1 MKKKIVM
8 LCLISIMS
16 TLLFGCTPPTTTHP
30 VVDNPEV
37 LTSLESTS
45 PTEQIPEATVPE
57 VVPTEAPVDIDI
69 PDEEVT
75 AANLVLGAYNKMRA
89 AEKIKAVSV
98 SKSEGFD
105 ENFTVIWDNATGE
118 VLSVMERTPQ
128 QAQSTQQSNE
138 LGMEAEIQ
146 IIPLKVVECVVR
158 ENDCYVTY
166 AAIYEYA
173 EDGTWILR
181 DCEKEQMGPYG
192 PSDFYELFAGILN
205 LQLMDET
212 VMLNGEPHY
221 YLVYDRDAGGD
232 AWDMY
237 IKCSDGSLSRLEWKD
252 EWGDYTVDFEE
263 IKESVAVPD
272 DILQAAA
279 GQTLPD
285 AEPEDIVVLFP
296 ELGHD
301 IFAKPTQITLGAQ
314 TLAIGESARF
324 VADGIPGYE
333 CTLDAYYKDGKYL
346 HDDGG
351 QVPAGAYAQ
360 YFMSGTYTAEVVFI
374 TYNPTQQ
381 DVNPEECVIVGIA
394 FEYLEEIAERELTL
408 LDAVTSLGVD
418 YEILATNFGGN
429 IVKWKQDDASIYVAS
444 SYDEINFMFIVR
456 PDFEYLVESLLLGE

>member
-8 LCLISIMS
+8 ICLIGIMS
-16 TLLFGCTPPTTTHP
+16 TLLFGCTPPTTTQP
-30 VVDNPEV
+30 VVDIPEV
-37 LTSLESTS
+37 STPVDAEK

-57 VVPTEAPVDIDI
+57 VAPTETPVGIDI

-75 AANLVLGAYNKMRA
+75 SVNLVLGAYNKMRI

-98 SKSEGFD
+98 SKNEGFD
-105 ENFTVIWDNATGE
+105 EKFTVMWDSTTGE
-118 VLSVMERTPQ
+118 VLSVMERIPHQT
-128 QAQSTQQSNE
+128 QSTQQSNE
-138 LGMEAEIQ
+138 PGMEAEIQ
-146 IIPLKVVECVVR
+146 IIPLKAVECVIR
-158 ENDCYVTY
+158 ENGCYVTY
-166 AAIYEYA
+166 EAVYEYA
-173 EDGTWILR
+173 EDGTWIMR
-181 DCEKEQMGPYG
+181 ECAREQMGPYG

-221 YLVYDRDAGGD
+221 YLVYDRDADGD

-252 EWGDYTVDFEE
+252 EWGDYTVDIEE
-263 IKESVAVPD
+263 TEEPVTVPD

-285 AEPEDIVVLFP
+285 AEPEDIVVFFP

-314 TLAIGESARF
+314 TLSIGESARF

-333 CTLDAYYKDGKYL
+333 CTLDAYYRDGEYL

-351 QVPAGAYAQ
+351 KVPAGAYAQ

-408 LDAVTSLGVD
+408 LDAVTSLGSD
-418 YEILATNFGGN
+418 CEILATNFGGN

>member
-8 LCLISIMS
+8 ICLIGIMS
-16 TLLFGCTPPTTTHP
+16 TLLFGCTPPTTTQP
-30 VVDNPEV
+30 VVDIPEV
-37 LTSLESTS
+37 STPVDAEK
-45 PTEQIPEATVPE
+45 PTEQISETTVPE
-57 VVPTEAPVDIDI
+57 VIPTETPVEIDI

-75 AANLVLGAYNKMRA
+75 SVNLVLGAYNKMRI
-89 AEKIKAVSV
+89 AEKIKAISV
-98 SKSEGFD
+98 SKNEGFD
-105 ENFTVIWDNATGE
+105 EKFTVIWDNATGE
-118 VLSVMERTPQ
+118 VLSVIERIPQ
-128 QAQSTQQSNE
+128 QTQSAQQSNE

-146 IIPLKVVECVVR
+146 IIPLKAVECVIR
-158 ENDCYVTY
+158 ENGCYVTY
-166 AAIYEYA
+166 EAVYEYA
-173 EDGTWILR
+173 EDDTWIMR
-181 DCEKEQMGPYG
+181 ECVREQMGPYG

-221 YLVYDRDAGGD
+221 YLVYDKDAGEE
-232 AWDMY
+232 ARDMY

-252 EWGDYTVDFEE
+252 EWGDYTVDIEE
-263 IKESVAVPD
+263 TEEPVTVPD

-285 AEPEDIVVLFP
+285 AEPEDIVVWFP
-296 ELGHD
+296 ESGHD

-333 CTLDAYYKDGKYL
+333 CTLDAYYKDGEYL

-351 QVPAGAYAQ
+351 KVPAGAYAQ

-381 DVNPEECVIVGIA
+381 EIDPEECVIVGIA

-408 LDAVTSLGVD
+408 LDAVISLGVD

>member
-8 LCLISIMS
+8 TCLISIMS

-45 PTEQIPEATVPE
+45 PTEQIPETTVHE
-57 VVPTEAPVDIDI
+57 VAPTEAPVEVDI

-75 AANLVLGAYNKMRA
+75 AANLVLGAYNKMRVT
-89 AEKIKAVSV
+89 EKIKAVSV
-98 SKSEGFD
+98 SKDEGFD
-105 ENFTVIWDNATGE
+105 EKFTVIWDSTTGE
-118 VLSVMERTPQ
+118 VLSVMERIPH

-138 LGMEAEIQ
+138 PGMEAEIQ

-166 AAIYEYA
+166 EATYEYA

-181 DCEKEQMGPYG
+181 DCEKERMGPYG

-221 YLVYDRDAGGD
+221 YLVYDRDAGEE

-237 IKCSDGSLSRLEWKD
+237 IKCSEGSLSRLEWKD
-252 EWGDYTVDFEE
+252 EWGDYTVDIEE
-263 IKESVAVPD
+263 TEEPVTVPD

-285 AEPEDIVVLFP
+285 AEPEDIVVFFP

-301 IFAKPTQITLGAQ
+301 IFAKPTQIALGAQ

-418 YEILATNFGGN
+418 YEILTTNFGGN
-429 IVKWKQDDASIYVAS
+429 IVKWKQDDASVYVAS
-444 SYDEINFMFIVR
+444 SYDEINLMFVVR
-456 PDFEYLVESLLLGE
+456 PDFEYLVEFLLLGE